1 MYNQGVFYS
10 KEELDGTCQMYEGR
24 CLNVRI
30 PSKTKRGCRNILV
43 EVIRL
48 GLNFS
53 TPVGWRRPSYK
64 IKKGALNI

>member
-1 MYNQGVFYS
+1 MCNQGVFYS

-30 PSKTKRGCRNILV
+30 PSETKRGCRNILV

-48 GLNFS
+48 GL
-53 TPVGWRRPSYK
+53 TYRP
-64 IKKGALNI
+64 L